1 MTTLRLFAPAFAAGL
16 LAVLSASPLAAQQ
29 SPTATEATA
38 VYDETHRVAS
48 VGAMPAA
55 MRGVFTRLGEAN
67 TAVIPFVE
75 NRRMGIIKKPVELT
89 GTLRYAR
96 KNGLSLAYESP
107 KPRVLIID
115 DQGFIERQ
123 PDGRER
129 RMAAGERPELTVLTD
144 IYLNL
149 LRGRPAGMFGAC
161 DVYFAGNSGSWQIG
175 LIPKDESLRRRT
187 GRVLISGAGR
197 EIATDRHAARER
209 RRPHAALVARGDRR
223 EVPGV
228 RDPKLFPH
236 GEGDDGVAVDVIEA

>member
-1 MTTLRLFAPAFAAGL
+1 MIPFRFLAPALALGMLAA
-16 LAVLSASPLAAQQ
+16 APLMAQQ

-38 VYDETHRVAS
+38 VYDESHRVANP
-48 VGAMPAA
+48 GAMPAA

-96 KNGLSLAYESP
+96 KNGLSLAYEAP

-161 DVYFAGNSGSWQIG
+161 DVYFAGGSGNWQIG

-197 EIATDRHAARER
+197 EIAQIATLLENGDARTLRLSRAEID
-209 RRPHAALVARGDRR
+209 A
-223 EVPGV
+223 
-228 RDPKLFPH
+228 KFPASVIQSYFRTEKAG
-236 GEGDDGVAVDVIEA
+236 GE